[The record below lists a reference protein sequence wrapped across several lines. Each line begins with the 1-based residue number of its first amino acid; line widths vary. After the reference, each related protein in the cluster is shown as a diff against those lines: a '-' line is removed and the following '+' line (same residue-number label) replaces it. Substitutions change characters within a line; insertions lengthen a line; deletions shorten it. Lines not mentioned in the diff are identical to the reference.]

1 MSDVRSTPNT
11 KAVVIRIKS
20 RVAEL
25 LKLKDGEWRP
35 VAWSFLYFFSLLGGY
50 YVLRPVRDEM
60 GIQGGLENLPW
71 LFTAT
76 FIAMLV
82 AVPVYGWAAGR
93 FPRRTLLPLVYGF
106 FIVNLLIFYFAFT
119 SGAPMSVVARV
130 FFVWLSVFNLF
141 VVSVFWSFMVDI
153 YSREQSRRLF
163 GVIAVGG
170 TAGAIAGP
178 ALTAQMAHVLGVVNL
193 LLVSVVMLSIAL
205 YCVWQLRLWV
215 RDSAPEQAEAPA
227 LEGRWWD
234 GFARVFRSR
243 YLLGVSTYIL
253 LYTTVATFLYF
264 IQAHIVQGAFDD
276 SAERT
281 RIFAL
286 IDLATNSLT
295 VVLQL
300 FITSRIAARWGLAVL
315 LGIVPLGMAFG
326 FLALGWAPVLA
337 VIAAV
342 QVLRRAGNYALA
354 RPGREMLFGVLPR
367 IDKYKSKNFIDT
379 VVYRGGDAVSGW
391 VYAGMGALG
400 LGLAGIAWAAI
411 PVALVWML
419 TGILLGRRYRT
430 LEFKPGAAVQSST

>member
-1 MSDVRSTPNT
+1 MTP
-11 KAVVIRIKS
+11 IKPTLS
-20 RVAEL
+20 EL
-25 LKLKDGEWRP
+25 LKVQENEWRP

-76 FIAMLV
+76 FLVMLV

-93 FPRRTLLPLVYGF
+93 YPRRTLLPMVYGF
-106 FIVNLLIFYFAFT
+106 FIINLLIFYFAFT
-119 SGAPMSVVARV
+119 SGAPVSVVARI

-153 YSREQSRRLF
+153 YSRDQSRRLF

-170 TAGAIAGP
+170 TVGAIAGP
-178 ALTAQMAHVLGVVNL
+178 ALTAQMASVLGVFNL

-205 YCVWQLRLWV
+205 VCVWRLRLWV
-215 RDSAPEQAEAPA
+215 RESTPARTEAAA
-227 LEGRWWD
+227 LEGHWWD

-243 YLLGVSTYIL
+243 YLLGVGAYIL
-253 LYTTVATFLYF
+253 LYTTAATFLYF
-264 IQAHIVQGAFDD
+264 IQAHIVQGAFED

-281 RIFAL
+281 RVFAL

-295 VVLQL
+295 VALQL
-300 FITSRIAARWGLAVL
+300 FVTSRIAARWGLAVL
-315 LGIVPLGMAFG
+315 LGIVPVGVAFG

-337 VIAAV
+337 VIATV

-367 IDKYKSKNFIDT
+367 VDKYKSKNFVDT

-400 LGLAGIAWAAI
+400 LGLGGIAWAAI
-411 PVALVWML
+411 PVALVWLL
-419 TGILLGRRYRT
+419 TGVYLGRRYKA
-430 LEFKPGAAVQSST
+430 LEFKAEPAVQTTT

>member
-1 MSDVRSTPNT
+1 MTLS
-11 KAVVIRIKS
+11 
-20 RVAEL
+20 EM
-25 LKLKDGEWRP
+25 LKLKEGEWRP

-76 FIAMLV
+76 FLVMLL

-93 FPRRTLLPLVYGF
+93 FPRRTLVPVVYGF
-106 FIVNLLIFYFAFT
+106 FVANLLAFYFAFT
-119 SGAPMSVVARV
+119 SGAPVAIVARV

-170 TAGAIAGP
+170 TVGAITGP
-178 ALTAQMAHVLGVVNL
+178 ALTAHSAATLGVFNL
-193 LLVSVVMLSIAL
+193 LLVSAAMLCVAL
-205 YCVWQLRLWV
+205 LAVSRLRGWAGE
-215 RDSAPEQAEAPA
+215 SSPEQQDPA
-227 LEGRWWD
+227 ALAGHWWD
-234 GFARVFRSR
+234 GFVRVFRSR
-243 YLLGVSTYIL
+243 YLLGVSAYIL
-253 LYTTVATFLYF
+253 LYTTVSTFLYF
-264 IQAHIVQGAFDD
+264 IQAHIVEDAFAD
-276 SAERT
+276 SAQRT
-281 RIFAL
+281 RVFAL

-300 FITSRIAARWGLAVL
+300 FFTSRIVGRFGIAVL
-315 LGIVPLGMAFG
+315 LGIVPVAAALGFV
-326 FLALGWAPVLA
+326 ALGWAPMLA

-342 QVLRRAGNYALA
+342 QVVRRAGNYALA
-354 RPGREMLFGVLPR
+354 RPGREMLYGVLPR

-391 VYAGMGALG
+391 VYAAMGAVGLG
-400 LGLAGIAWAAI
+400 LGGIAWAAV
-411 PVALVWML
+411 PVALVWL
-419 TGILLGRRYRT
+419 GVGVFLGRRYRT
-430 LEFKPGAAVQSST
+430 LEFESKPAVQTSTS